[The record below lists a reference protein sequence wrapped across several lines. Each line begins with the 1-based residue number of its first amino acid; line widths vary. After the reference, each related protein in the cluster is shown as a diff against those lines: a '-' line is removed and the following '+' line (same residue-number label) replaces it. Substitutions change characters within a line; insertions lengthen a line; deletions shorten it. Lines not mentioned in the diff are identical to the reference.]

1 MLEIVI
7 KMRLPMVICDT
18 AGKIIWR
25 NRAFG
30 EATEAI
36 GSVMGVGL
44 DTISTLSL
52 DALSEDAQSDAE
64 LCDRLYRVD
73 AFGFKTDEKNY
84 WFLVFN
90 DRTEYEKLTEMV
102 ESERSV
108 IAYILIDNLDE
119 LSRHVQD
126 FGSEVNDIAGILR
139 DFAAELDAVLREY
152 ERNKY
157 LLITNRAGLNRCI
170 ASSFSIL
177 DRVREVRI
185 GDMGL
190 PVTISMGIS
199 DVGATLRDRE
209 AGARE
214 ALGMALARGG
224 DQVVY
229 KNDDGLRFYGGTT
242 RPVQKRS
249 SVAAKVRSCELV
261 AHISRASS
269 VLIMGHSGADQDCF
283 GAAVGI
289 ARLAMFCFV
298 KPYIVVDKTDA
309 NTQNFLAKFK
319 NIPEYGDTF
328 VTPDDAQELIASDTL
343 LVIVDVNNIDHM
355 LSPGIALSVND
366 AIIIDHHR
374 KTAPKTQREW
384 IAEYIEPSASSASE
398 LVAEILEQSI
408 SEGLLLREEADA
420 LLGGILLDTKQ
431 FTRSTGTRTLNAA
444 IYLRSA
450 GASVYESACELK
462 SDFCEFRKQSKIL
475 SDLVIYR
482 GRFAIAKDEDD
493 GAPTDR
499 IAAAKAAESLLSIK
513 GVDAAFALIRIGGET
528 HISARSGAAVSVQL
542 ILEKMGGGG
551 HLDSAGARSA
561 DPMVTV
567 LEQLKAA
574 IDAYIEENSAPTGT
588 EI

>member
-1 MLEIVI
+1 
-7 KMRLPMVICDT
+7 MRLPMVICDT